1 MTKGIVLLLALL
13 VTGLC
18 ACTGNAGGTGG
29 GLSPKPTSTT
39 GPAGTGVPPVEQQTP
54 TSMQARSPWL
64 QRQIDWAVAEM
75 ARDLGVPERE
85 IEIVSVEEISWE
97 EAVGAPPPA
106 PSPLGPGYRIV
117 LRSGGREEVY
127 MPFPAPTV
135 ASTFVS
141 PPPISTIDIHD
152 ASPWMPVEP
161 LQPQPSPQA
170 PAN

>member
-1 MTKGIVLLLALL
+1 MKKGIVLLLALL

-29 GLSPKPTSTT
+29 GLSPKPTSTA
-39 GPAGTGVPPVEQQTP
+39 GLAGTAAPPMEQQTP
-54 TSMQARSPWL
+54 TGLQAGSPWL

-85 IEIVSVEEISWE
+85 IEIVSVEEISWD
-97 EAVGAPPPA
+97 EAVGAPPPE

-117 LRSGGREEVY
+117 LRSGDREEVY

-135 ASTFVS
+135 LSTYEVATPF
-141 PPPISTIDIHD
+141 STKDIRD

-161 LQPQPSPQA
+161 LRPQPSPQA